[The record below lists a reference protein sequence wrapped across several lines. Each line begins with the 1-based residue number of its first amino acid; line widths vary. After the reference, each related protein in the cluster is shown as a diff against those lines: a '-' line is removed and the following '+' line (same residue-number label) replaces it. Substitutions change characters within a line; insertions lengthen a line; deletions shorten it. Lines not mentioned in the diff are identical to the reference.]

1 MTKEQAAAIRAAQLR
16 GEPVKALDLQEAIR
30 VLGDKRK
37 NKMHLPPLR
46 QEVSERVNLVLMFNI
61 GMALGRRAQA

>member
-1 MTKEQAAAIRAAQLR
+1 MTKQQAMAIRSAQLR

-37 NKMHLPPLR
+37 NKMHLPALR
-46 QEVSERVNLVLMFNI
+46 QEVRERVNGVLLLNI
-61 GMALGRRAQA
+61 GMALGRMS